1 MSDDSSEPWD
11 GKVTTEALRAWAR
24 RVPDSADGTER
35 LCLAVYGRP
44 AQPRDF
50 LGGSNAHML
59 HDAADALAHARFM
72 AAGWRRLARELRA
85 DRDRARRD
93 AHKWERR
100 QRKTYDRVNEEAL
113 RAAAAEAE
121 RDALRERVR
130 VLEAAVDAAV
140 SASNDAEREITRV
153 FLAETDAREPDDGKV
168 TVSLA
173 GAVELVRSLPGPAPE
188 VKRISEWNR
197 LCREQ
202 KRGGDR

>member
-50 LGGSNAHML
+50 LGGSQAHML
-59 HDAADALAHARFM
+59 HDAADAIAKLRREREND
-72 AAGWRRLARELRA
+72 AALKRATRRAE
-85 DRDRARRD
+85 
-93 AHKWERR
+93 
-100 QRKTYDRVNEEAL
+100 V
-113 RAAAAEAE
+113 AEAE

-130 VLEAAVDAAV
+130 VLEAVDTAARALMYGQH
-140 SASNDAEREITRV
+140 SPPGAWHDLRLALDA
-153 FLAETDAREPDDGKV
+153 AETDTREPDDGKV
-168 TVSLA
+168 RVSLVE
-173 GAVELVRSLPGPAPE
+173 AVKLVKSLPDPSRE